1 MFTFSPVV
9 ARVLRGALLFALLFM
24 TCISGDALAS
34 ADLDYLEANRKK
46 SGVMVTP
53 SGLQYRVLREGSGR
67 KPGASAAV
75 EVHYKGSLITGKV
88 FDSSYA
94 RGQSISFPLNRV
106 IAGWTEG
113 LQLMKE
119 GAKYELVIPSN
130 LGYGT
135 LGAGSAIPA
144 NATLIFVV
152 ELLKVH

>member
-1 MFTFSPVV
+1 MFAHTL
-9 ARVLRGALLFALLFM
+9 ARLQRSVLLLSFLFM
-24 TCISGDALAS
+24 TTQSGNALAS
-34 ADLDYLEANRKK
+34 AELDYLEANRKK
-46 SGVMVTP
+46 SGVMVTQ
-53 SGLQYRVLREGSGR
+53 SGLQYRVLQKGSGR
-67 KPGASAAV
+67 KPSVKDAV

-113 LQLMKE
+113 LQLMNE

-135 LGAGSAIPA
+135 LGAGNSIPA